1 MLKRTIAGFLG
12 SLAVAGGCFAS
23 YEAVQFICVMAVS
36 GRPVLSW
43 WFQGLLGWF
52 LAVPALVFGVHFLR
66 FAIFPV
72 TVVDPSWRWRMFV
85 GANFFFPG
93 FVFSLPL
100 TLVAARFWLAFAPD
114 VFPNLAF
121 IVSIAIGL
129 LAAVGGCIFLLRRG
143 AGERVPQ
150 SDSQRRR

>member
-43 WFQGLLGWF
+43 WFQGLLFWF

-72 TVVDPSWRWRMFV
+72 TVVDNKLALEDVCR
-85 GANFFFPG
+85 NELL
-93 FVFSLPL
+93 LPWIRV
-100 TLVAARFWLAFAPD
+100 LVAAYAGCGEILARFCSGC
-114 VFPNLAF
+114 
-121 IVSIAIGL
+121 VSE
-129 LAAVGGCIFLLRRG
+129 RR
-143 AGERVPQ
+143 VY
-150 SDSQRRR
+150 